1 MIIGPDDCCGNNC
14 VVCHAWSPKKSQRQ
28 KLVRGWNS
36 HLPEPESFDPTP
48 GFEAQ
53 RLDYQT
59 LLHGLQDEP
68 KPSFALVEIP
78 NTAAELMM
86 HCMGYTDE
94 NLVHQ
99 LEARALKEGAHLS
112 QTEWHALAPYMILD
126 EEGVFSY
133 EQRGVLQG
141 KIDFRTTKLFVEIW
155 HGHHGVLNA
164 LRLRRQALIMH
175 STLEYILPKNERR
188 ALKLLHQTV
197 AEQPDRI
204 LVNGDGGLVVKGDSG
219 LTWLIQ
225 PNGSSRGVPKVQC
238 QETSQVFCIQP
249 DFCQAEL
256 PSADYTAVYVL
267 AMINDIATSFRVSTL
282 SNGLKKELKKANS
295 IVGVGGFPTLDQGG
309 EPFQRILS

>member
-28 KLVRGWNS
+28 KLVRGWNNQ
-36 HLPEPESFDPTP
+36 LPEPESFDERPRI
-48 GFEAQ
+48 EAP
-53 RLDYQT
+53 RLNYET
-59 LLHGLQDEP
+59 LLDGLQDEP

-99 LEARALKEGAHLS
+99 LEAKALKEGAHLS
-112 QTEWHALAPYMILD
+112 QTEWHALTPYMILD

-133 EQRGVLQG
+133 EKRGVLQG

-155 HGHHGVLNA
+155 HGHYGVLNA
-164 LRLRRQALIMH
+164 LRLRRQALTMH
-175 STLEYILPKNERR
+175 LTLEYILPKNERR

-204 LVNGDGGLVVKGDSG
+204 LVNGEGGLVVKGDSG

-225 PNGSSRGVPKVQC
+225 PNTSSRGAPKVRC
-238 QETSQVFCIQP
+238 QETKQFFCIQP
-249 DFCQAEL
+249 EFGQTEL

-267 AMINDIATSFRVSTL
+267 AMINDIATSYRVSTL
-282 SNGLKKELKKANS
+282 SDGLKKELKKANS
-295 IVGVGGFPTLDQGG
+295 TVGIGGFTTLYQGG
-309 EPFQRILS
+309 EPFQRIVG